1 MIRIDITIDC
11 RHPEPAAAF
20 WAAALDYDTVETV
33 SGWVFLSRT
42 DSSLPKLLLQPV
54 PEPKTVKNRMH
65 LDIVTLDIE
74 EEAARLEKLGARR
87 IEAGPVSD
95 EDGFH
100 WIVMADLDGNEF
112 CVADGP

>member
-1 MIRIDITIDC
+1 MKRIDITIDC
-11 RHPEPAAAF
+11 TNPEAAAAF
-20 WAAALDYDTVETV
+20 WAAALDYDNAEVV

-54 PEPKTVKNRMH
+54 AEPKTVKNRIH
-65 LDIVTLDIE
+65 LDIVTPDIE
-74 EEAARLEKLGARR
+74 EEAARLERLGARR
-87 IEAGPVSD
+87 IEAGARSA
-95 EDGFH
+95 DGFH

>member
-1 MIRIDITIDC
+1 MERIDITIDC
-11 RHPEPAAAF
+11 RNPEGAAAF
-20 WAAALDYDTVETV
+20 WAAALGYDKAEVL

-54 PEPKTVKNRMH
+54 PEAKTAKNRVH
-65 LDIVTLDIE
+65 LDIVTPDIE
-74 EEAARLEKLGARR
+74 QEATRLERLGARR
-87 IEAGPVSD
+87 IEAGPHS

-100 WIVMADLDGNEF
+100 WIVMADPDGNEF